1 MAGRAAKG
9 RNSKEIE
16 IEEIEIEEG
25 DRACAAPAGD
35 GELRSDGSRKPS
47 GRSAVMSLRTE

>member
-16 IEEIEIEEG
+16 LAPRLLADDG
-25 DRACAAPAGD
+25 LDQTARASPQAEA
-35 GELRSDGSRKPS
+35 LS
-47 GRSAVMSLRTE
+47 